1 MMSFL
6 IMIKE
11 KIVNKRLDFSV
22 LIEPQNDATSVEQ
35 RRVILNAISVKD
47 PAFLLTFIFSPNM
60 KF

>member
-11 KIVNKRLDFSV
+11 KIVNKRLDSSV
-22 LIEPQNDATSVEQ
+22 LIEPQNDTTSVEP

-47 PAFLLTFIFSPNM
+47 PAFLLTFIFSPHM

>member
-11 KIVNKRLDFSV
+11 KIVNKRLDSSV
-22 LIEPQNDATSVEQ
+22 LIEPQNDATSVEP
-35 RRVILNAISVKD
+35 RRVIPNAISVKD